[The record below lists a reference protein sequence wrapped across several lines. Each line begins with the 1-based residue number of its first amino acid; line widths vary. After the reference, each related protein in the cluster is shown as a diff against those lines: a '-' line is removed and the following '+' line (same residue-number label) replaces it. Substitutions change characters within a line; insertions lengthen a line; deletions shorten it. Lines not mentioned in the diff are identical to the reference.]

1 MWIGDNYGEATNCG
15 ILVVYIFETMQNS
28 SLHIT
33 GSVAPK
39 REDAKKSKERT
50 LEKPHRV
57 SLTPENDP
65 RQKPA
70 KD

>member
-1 MWIGDNYGEATNCG
+1 MKAADFHIEA
-15 ILVVYIFETMQNS
+15 
-28 SLHIT
+28 
-33 GSVAPK
+33 SVAPK
-39 REDAKKSKERT
+39 KEESKQSKERT